1 MKYHEVSQLLT
12 DKYKLKVTTL
22 VLGPLCYKLI
32 TVVTYYVKTGLS
44 CIVY

>member
-1 MKYHEVSQLLT
+1 MKFSQVSKAPIT
-12 DKYKLKVTTL
+12 

-32 TVVTYYVKTGLS
+32 AIVTYYVETGLS